1 MTMAGGLLSQLRDQ
15 TRGSVVI
22 ETAIVA
28 PVLLLLSLGTFDAG
42 RMVARQN
49 ELQSAAAEAE
59 AIVQASVPTDSAARS
74 ELRTALLASANP
86 NSSHPSTTVTVAEI
100 YRCSTGADF
109 VTANSCTD
117 AAQMSTFIR
126 ITLTDTY
133 TPEWTS
139 FGIGGPVT
147 YNVVRTVQIA

>member
-1 MTMAGGLLSQLRDQ
+1 MAATLLSQLRHQ

-42 RMVARQN
+42 RMVARQS

-59 AIVQASVPTDSAARS
+59 AIVQAAVPTDSDART
-74 ELRTALLASANP
+74 ELRNAVLASANP
-86 NSSHPSTTVTVAEI
+86 NNSHPSTTVTVAEI
-100 YRCSTGADF
+100 YRCTTGADF
-109 VTANSCTD
+109 VTVNDCTD
-117 AAQMSTFIR
+117 AAQVSTYIK

-133 TPEWTS
+133 TPQWTS
-139 FGIGGPVT
+139 FGVGGPVN
-147 YNVVRTVQIA
+147 YSVVRTVQIS